1 MKFVNAFQVN
11 MIFFIQ
17 LSLHMCAQNG
27 ASNEA
32 IVLFNGMREAGPDP
46 DKVTMIE
53 VLFVCS
59 TIGAL
64 HLGQWVETH
73 ASERYVCKMWE
84 LG

>member
-11 MIFFIQ
+11 MIFFVQ

-32 IVLFNGMREAGPDP
+32 IVLFIGMREAGPNP

-53 VLFVCS
+53 VLS
-59 TIGAL
+59 A
-64 HLGQWVETH
+64 
-73 ASERYVCKMWE
+73 
-84 LG
+84 